1 MQAGTDASPKAFPPA
16 IDRRGP
22 DSAAAPAEAM
32 AADTPDRQR
41 RPYVARFLLDKAER
55 RGAVPWGSHD
65 RGARL
70 VRHQRSIRIVVARDE
85 EGYWIARGH
94 SEAADEEL
102 AQAAADDLAEVA
114 EAHFITVDLPGTS
127 AGGNGLGQ

>member
-1 MQAGTDASPKAFPPA
+1 MSHASC
-16 IDRRGP
+16 
-22 DSAAAPAEAM
+22 S
-32 AADTPDRQR
+32 QR
-41 RPYVARFLLDKAER
+41 RNDAGQS
-55 RGAVPWGSHD
+55 RGDRTS

-114 EAHFITVDLPGTS
+114 ETHFITVDLPGAS

>member
-1 MQAGTDASPKAFPPA
+1 
-16 IDRRGP
+16 
-22 DSAAAPAEAM
+22 
-32 AADTPDRQR
+32 
-41 RPYVARFLLDKAER
+41 
-55 RGAVPWGSHD
+55 
-65 RGARL
+65 
-70 VRHQRSIRIVVARDE
+70 VARDE

-114 EAHFITVDLPGTS
+114 ETHFITVDLPGAS